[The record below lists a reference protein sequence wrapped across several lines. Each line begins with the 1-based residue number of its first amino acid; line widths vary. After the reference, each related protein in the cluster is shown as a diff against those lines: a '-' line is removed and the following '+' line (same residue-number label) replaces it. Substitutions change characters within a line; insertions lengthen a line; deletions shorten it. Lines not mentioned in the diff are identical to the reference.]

1 MFISRICI
9 SNFRNFH
16 NLDVALGPTTVVVG
30 ENSAGKSNLLFA
42 LRLILDPRMADS
54 SRQLREEDFWDGL
67 TDPVKNKEIIEIAV
81 EFQDFK
87 KDKNIFTVLQ
97 PFCVK
102 GSVQDTAR
110 LTYRYRP
117 RAPLPKGREL
127 TTEDYEF
134 VVFGGVDEKNRISY
148 DDRRW
153 IPIEVLPAL
162 RDAESDLSAW
172 RQSPLRP
179 LIEQLRLPTA
189 TLDSVATAIDQATG
203 QLLAENDVQQ
213 LTTSIGDRL
222 SKMVG
227 RILSVDPSLGFA
239 PTIPDRLARSLRMF
253 GDGAKKRSV
262 GELSL
267 GVNNILY
274 LLLLAIE
281 LERKE
286 AASERATTILA
297 IEEPEAHLHP
307 HLQRLVFRDFL
318 RRESPVILTTHSPQ
332 IASVA
337 PLQSIM
343 LLREDQAGDGSKGTS
358 TQEADFTAQETEDL
372 ERYLDATRAEILFS
386 RGVIL
391 VEGASEIFLVPAV
404 ATKMKKPL
412 DEYGVTVCSVHGT
425 DFAPYAKLLG
435 PSGLNIPFVILTDG
449 DWYISR
455 TKELLSRGLRRAVS
469 IAETI
474 ASPASADLATLFKS
488 RQWDKLYKTAASVG
502 IFVGTKTLE
511 VDLFNSGHG
520 QEFVETF
527 KELEASTGVIS
538 AIEAMSS
545 NQTQLTGDNIEIL
558 LNSLERFG
566 KGRIAQRLAGKVD
579 IDRCPDYIKAGI
591 EAIMRLVSP

>member
-16 NLDVALGPTTVVVG
+16 KLDVKLGPTAVIVG

-54 SRQLREEDFWDGL
+54 TRQLREEDFWDGL
-67 TDPVKNKEIIEIAV
+67 ADPVENKEIIEIAV
-81 EFQDFK
+81 DFQDFK
-87 KDKNIFTVLQ
+87 KDKNILTVLQ
-97 PFCVK
+97 QFCIK
-102 GSVQDTAR
+102 ESVQDTAR
-110 LTYRYRP
+110 LSYRYRP
-117 RAPLPKGREL
+117 RAPLPKDRKL

-134 VVFGGVDEKNRISY
+134 VVFGGDDEKNRISY

-179 LIEQLRLPTA
+179 LIEQLKLPTA
-189 TLDSVATAIDQATG
+189 TLDSVAKAIDLATG

-213 LTTSIGDRL
+213 LTTNIEDRL

-267 GVNNILY
+267 GVNNVLY

-332 IASVA
+332 IASVS
-337 PLQSIM
+337 PLHSLM
-343 LLREDQAGDGSKGTS
+343 LLREDRAGDGSKGTS
-358 TQEADFTAQETEDL
+358 TQGADFTTQETEDL

-391 VEGASEIFLVPAV
+391 VEGASEIYLVPAI
-404 ATKMKKPL
+404 ATKMKKSL

-435 PSGLNIPFVILTDG
+435 PNGLNIPFVILTDG
-449 DWYISR
+449 DWYTSR
-455 TKELLSRGLRRAVS
+455 VKEILSRGLRRAVS

-474 ASPASADLATLFKS
+474 ASPVSADLAALFES
-488 RQWDKLYKTAASVG
+488 RRWDELYEGAASAG
-502 IFVGTKTLE
+502 IFVGAKTLE
-511 VDLFNSGHG
+511 VDLFDSGHG

-527 KELEASTGVIS
+527 KELKASTGVIS
-538 AIEAMSS
+538 AIEAMV
-545 NQTQLTGDNIEIL
+545 NAKTQLTGDNIEIL
-558 LNSLERFG
+558 LTVLKRFG
-566 KGRIAQRLAGKVD
+566 KGRIAQRFAGKVD

-591 EAIMRLVSP
+591 DALVGRVSP